1 MNVLI
6 IALDDVTPVQ
16 VANAEVLV
24 VAPAL
29 SSRLRR
35 WLSDDDAARGRAQER
50 VTAWVDRLQEA
61 DVPVEGRVGDADPLQ
76 AIADALPTFAAD
88 EIVIVAEADRP
99 TGAANELVA
108 RARRRFGLP
117 VGQAGKELP
126 RPVYTART
134 FRAGMGAGSSVSL
147 ALDSSTPRKGR
158 S

>member
-6 IALDDVTPVQ
+6 IALDSVTPVQ
-16 VANAEVLV
+16 VTNANVLV

-29 SSRLRR
+29 NSRLHR
-35 WLSDDDAARGRAQER
+35 WLSDEDDARRQAAER
-50 VTAWVDRLQEA
+50 VSAWVDRLQLTVA
-61 DVPVEGRVGDADPLQ
+61 RVQGTVGDADPLQ

-88 EIVIVAEADRP
+88 EIVIVGQSDRSTRFAD
-99 TGAANELVA
+99 ELVS

-117 VGQAGKELP
+117 VGRAGQERP

-134 FRAGMGAGSSVSL
+134 VRAGIGAPSAVSL
-147 ALDSSTPRKGR
+147 ALDSSITRKGT

>member
-6 IALDDVTPVQ
+6 IALDSFTPVP
-16 VANAEVLV
+16 VANADVLV

-29 SSRLRR
+29 NSRLHR
-35 WLSDDDAARGRAQER
+35 WLSDEDGARCKAAAL
-50 VTAWVDRLQEA
+50 VSAWVDRLQQTEA
-61 DVPVEGRVGDADPLQ
+61 RVQGRVGDADPLQ

-88 EIVIVAEADRP
+88 EIVIAGQSDGSKGLAD
-99 TGAANELVA
+99 ELVS

-117 VGQAGKELP
+117 VGRGGHELP

-134 FRAGMGAGSSVSL
+134 IRAGIGAPSAVSL
-147 ALDSSTPRKGR
+147 ALDNSSTREGT

>member
-6 IALDDVTPVQ
+6 IALDSFTPVP
-16 VANAEVLV
+16 VANADVLV

-29 SSRLRR
+29 NSRLHR
-35 WLSDDDAARGRAQER
+35 WLSDEDGARCKAAAL
-50 VTAWVDRLQEA
+50 VSAWVDRLQQSEA
-61 DVPVEGRVGDADPLQ
+61 RVQGRVGDADPLQ

-88 EIVIVAEADRP
+88 EIVIVAQSDRSLRLAD
-99 TGAANELVA
+99 ELVS

-117 VGQAGKELP
+117 VGRAGQERP

-134 FRAGMGAGSSVSL
+134 FRTGIDAPAAVSP
-147 ALDSSTPRKGR
+147 ALDSTTTRKGT

>member
-6 IALDDVTPVQ
+6 IALDSVTPVQ
-16 VANAEVLV
+16 VTNANVLV

-29 SSRLRR
+29 NSRLHR
-35 WLSDDDAARGRAQER
+35 WLSDEDEARRQAADR
-50 VTAWVDRLQEA
+50 VSAWIDRLELTVARVQ
-61 DVPVEGRVGDADPLQ
+61 GTVGDADPMQ

-88 EIVIVAEADRP
+88 EIVIAGRSDGSTRLAD
-99 TGAANELVA
+99 ELVS

-117 VGQAGKELP
+117 VGRAGHELP

-134 FRAGMGAGSSVSL
+134 IRAGIGTKSAVSL
-147 ALDSSTPRKGR
+147 ALDNSSTREGT

>member
-6 IALDDVTPVQ
+6 IALDSFTPVP
-16 VANAEVLV
+16 VANADVLV

-29 SSRLRR
+29 NSRLHR
-35 WLSDDDAARGRAQER
+35 WLSDEDGARCKAAAL
-50 VTAWVDRLQEA
+50 VSAWVDRLQQSEA
-61 DVPVEGRVGDADPLQ
+61 RVQGRVGDADPLQ

-88 EIVIVAEADRP
+88 EIVIVAQSDRSLRLAD
-99 TGAANELVA
+99 ELVS

-117 VGQAGKELP
+117 VGRAGQERP

-134 FRAGMGAGSSVSL
+134 FRAGIGAPPAVSL
-147 ALDSSTPRKGR
+147 ALDSSTTRKGT

>member
-6 IALDDVTPVQ
+6 IALDRFTPVQ
-16 VANAEVLV
+16 VANADVLV

-29 SSRLRR
+29 NSRLHR
-35 WLSDDDAARGRAQER
+35 WLSDEDGARRKAAAR
-50 VTAWVDRLQEA
+50 VSAWVDRLQQTGA
-61 DVPVEGRVGDADPLQ
+61 RVEGRVGDADPLQ

-88 EIVIVAEADRP
+88 EIVIVPQSDRS
-99 TGAANELVA
+99 TRFTDELVS

-117 VGQAGKELP
+117 VGRAGQERP

-134 FRAGMGAGSSVSL
+134 FRAGIGAPAAVSL
-147 ALDSSTPRKGR
+147 ALDSSTTRKGT

>member
-6 IALDDVTPVQ
+6 IALDRFTPVP
-16 VANAEVLV
+16 VANADVLV

-29 SSRLRR
+29 NSRLHR
-35 WLSDDDAARGRAQER
+35 WLSDEDGARCKAAALATG
-50 VTAWVDRLQEA
+50 WVDRLQQTA
-61 DVPVEGRVGDADPLQ
+61 ARVQGRVGDADPLQ

-88 EIVIVAEADRP
+88 EIVIVAQSDRAVRLAD
-99 TGAANELVA
+99 ELVS

-117 VGQAGKELP
+117 VGRAGQERP

-134 FRAGMGAGSSVSL
+134 FCAGIGAPPAVSL
-147 ALDSSTPRKGR
+147 ALGSSTTRKGT